1 VSQSEPAPAGP
12 PLDPATATLTSP
24 RVVAQLLAR
33 HQLRADKGFGQ
44 HFLIDPSVITAV
56 VEAAGVGPR
65 DEVWEV
71 GPGLGV
77 LTRALSAVARK
88 VVSVEL
94 DARLLPLLRE
104 TLALATNVEIVAAD
118 ALTVD
123 LGRAAR
129 ASRFAANLPYNVGTA
144 VLLRVLTCGRFT
156 RMGLLLQR
164 EVAERLVAAP
174 ATSAYGSL
182 SLFVAHHGSA
192 RIVRRVAPGAFLP
205 APAVASAVVRI
216 DVDPD
221 AVADPTT
228 FALVRLGFRH
238 RRKTLLANLRLAGVD
253 GSIARDALVRS
264 GLDPRVRA
272 EALDLATF
280 RALAAQLPA
289 LDTRDGTHHG
299 ARGLY

>member
-1 VSQSEPAPAGP
+1 MSEDDREPAIP

-33 HQLRADKGFGQ
+33 HQLHADKGFGQ

-56 VEAAGVGPR
+56 VAAAGVNPD

-77 LTRALSAVARK
+77 LTRALSAAARK
-88 VVSVEL
+88 VVSIEL

-104 TLALATNVEIVAAD
+104 TLAHATNVEVVAAD
-118 ALTVD
+118 ALSVD
-123 LGRAAR
+123 FSRAAS

-156 RMGLLLQR
+156 RMGMLLQR

-174 ATSAYGSL
+174 ATRAYGSL
-182 SLFVAHHGSA
+182 SLLIAHHGSA
-192 RIVRRVAPGAFLP
+192 RIVRRVAPGAFVP

-221 AVADPTT
+221 VVADPVT

-253 GSIARDALVRS
+253 GNTARDALVRA

-280 RALAAQLPA
+280 RVLAAWLPA
-289 LDTRDGTHHG
+289 LDTRDGTY
-299 ARGLY
+299 R